1 MHYGYPSPTP
11 ATGPEPVAVVWPQT
25 DIARVAKRVEALRR
39 FHSER
44 DARHMMVYDV
54 RTGKIDNVM
63 PGTMPDIWPKPIVAN
78 AIDVAA
84 RQMAENLS
92 PLPAINCANGVVTS
106 ERQRKYVAKKTKI
119 AHHYVDHSELRT
131 QMAQACDWYLTYGS
145 LPFVVEPDFES
156 GTPRIRAANPMKT
169 YPQFD
174 IAGNLISFTH
184 VYREEAW
191 RIADKF
197 PQYAQAILGR
207 QYGPTSEIQPDSL
220 LECIK
225 YCDRDAYVLYLPE
238 RNNLVLMDTPN
249 PFGKVPVAI
258 ARKPSYDDQDRGQ
271 FDDIIYPYLARARM
285 ALLGLQGTQR
295 NVRAPLAI
303 PTDIQKVP
311 FGDDAILR
319 TNSPE
324 KIRRITTDLP
334 VHAFQ
339 QEAVLQEEI
348 RQGTRTP
355 AAATGDIQASIIT
368 GKGVEALQGGYD
380 TQIATGQ
387 HHIGRALERAIAL
400 AFEMDERYW
409 PDVEKSI
416 QGMVNG
422 TPFNEKY
429 TPSKDIRGDYTVNV
443 SYGFAAGMNPNQAL
457 IFLLQ
462 LRGDQDIS
470 RDFLQRQLPMDI
482 DVTAMQA
489 QIDNEQV
496 TDALKQGVFSMLA
509 SAGIMAQ
516 QGMDPT
522 QVLARAATI
531 IEQREKGIPMHEAI
545 LKAFQPEQTALTPAA
560 QAATSG
566 AGGEGADQGGGGGNG
581 VPFGVNPSTG
591 LPGGVAPGQ
600 GEMGPGGKPDLM
612 SLLSGLSN
620 SGQPRMSAS
629 IKRSVPA

>member
-1 MHYGYPSPTP
+1 MASPV
-11 ATGPEPVAVVWPQT
+11 PVIWPQT

-39 FHSER
+39 FYQER
-44 DARHMMVYDV
+44 DSRHMTVYDV

-78 AIDVAA
+78 AIDIAS
-84 RQMAENLS
+84 RQMAENLA

-106 ERQRKYVAKKTKI
+106 ERQRKYVAKKTKV
-119 AHHYVDHSELRT
+119 AHHYVDRSQLRSKMT
-131 QMAQACDWYLTYGS
+131 QGCDWYLMYGAM
-145 LPFVVEPDFES
+145 PFVVEPDFERA
-156 GTPRIRAANPMKT
+156 TPVIRIDNPMKT

-174 IAGNLISFTH
+174 LGGKVISYTK
-184 VYREEAW
+184 VWREEAW
-191 RIADKF
+191 RLADKF
-197 PQYAQAILGR
+197 PQYATAILGR
-207 QYGPTSEIQPDSL
+207 QWGPTSEIQPDSL
-220 LECIK
+220 MECVK
-225 YCDRDAYVLYLPE
+225 YCDKDAYVLYLPE
-238 RNNLVLMDTPN
+238 RNNLVLMDAPN

-258 ARKPSYDDQDRGQ
+258 ALKPSYDDQDRGQ

-324 KIRRITTDLP
+324 KIRRITTDMP

-339 QEAVLQEEI
+339 QEAVLQDEI

-355 AAATGDIQASIIT
+355 ASATGDVQASIIT
-368 GKGVEALQGGYD
+368 GKGVEALNGGYD

-387 HHIGRALERAIAL
+387 RMIGHALEEAIAL
-400 AFEMDERYW
+400 CFEMDEKYW
-409 PDVEKSI
+409 PDQEKSI

-429 TPSKDIRGDYTVNV
+429 TPTKDIKGDYTVNV

-496 TDALKQGVFSMLA
+496 TDALKQGVFSMLS

-531 IEQREKGIPMHEAI
+531 IDQREKGVPMHEAI
-545 LKAFQPEQTALTPAA
+545 LKAFQPTPAKTPA
-560 QAATSG
+560 VEAAGSMIPGT
-566 AGGEGADQGGGGGNG
+566 DQGGAPGGGG

-612 SLLSGLSN
+612 TLLAGLN
-620 SGQPRMSAS
+620 GNGRPNLSAS
-629 IKRSVPA
+629 VKRSVPA

>member
-1 MHYGYPSPTP
+1 VT
-11 ATGPEPVAVVWPQT
+11 VAIEYSQS
-25 DIARVAKRVEALRR
+25 DITRIAKRVEASRR
-39 FHSER
+39 FYQER
-44 DARHMMVYDV
+44 DARHMTVYDV
-54 RTGKIDNVM
+54 RSGKIDNVM

-78 AIDVAA
+78 AIDIAA
-84 RQMAENLS
+84 RQMAENLA
-92 PLPAINCANGVVTS
+92 PLPAINCANGVITS
-106 ERQRKYVAKKTKI
+106 EKQRKYVAKKTKI
-119 AHHYVDHSELRT
+119 AHHYVESSRLRAKMT
-131 QMAQACDWYLTYGS
+131 QGCDWYLMYGMM
-145 LPFVVEPDFES
+145 PFVIEPDFTT
-156 GTPRIRAANPMKT
+156 GAPVIRIDNPMKA

-174 IAGNLISFTH
+174 LQGRVISYAK
-184 VYREEAW
+184 VWREEAW

-197 PQYAQAILGR
+197 PQYSEAILGR
-207 QYGPTSEIQPDSL
+207 PFGPVAEIQPDSM

-225 YCDRDAYVLYLPE
+225 YCDKDSYVLYLPE
-238 RNNLVLMDTPN
+238 RSNLVLMDTPN
-249 PFGKVPVAI
+249 LFGKVPVSI
-258 ARKPSYDDQDRGQ
+258 AQKPSYDDQDRGQ

-303 PTDIQKVP
+303 PPDIQKVP

-319 TNSPE
+319 TREPD

-355 AAATGDIQASIIT
+355 AAATGDVQASIIT
-368 GKGVEALQGGYD
+368 GKGVEALNGGYD
-380 TQIATGQ
+380 TQIADGQ
-387 HHIGRALERAIAL
+387 HHIGAALEQAIAL
-400 AFEMDERYW
+400 CFEMDEKFW
-409 PDVEKSI
+409 PSHEKSI

-422 TPFNEKY
+422 TPFNERYVPK
-429 TPSKDIRGDYTVNV
+429 KDIGGDYTVNV

-482 DVTAMQA
+482 DVNAMQA

-509 SAGIMAQ
+509 SMGIMAQ

-522 QVLARAATI
+522 MILHQAATI
-531 IEQREKGIPMHEAI
+531 IDQREKGVPMHQAV
-545 LKAFQPEQTALTPAA
+545 LKAFQPPPAPPG
-560 QAATSG
+560 AAAG
-566 AGGEGADQGGGGGNG
+566 AGGAGAPAGPEGSGGPGGG
-581 VPFGVNPSTG
+581 VPFGMNPGTG
-591 LPGGVAPGQ
+591 MPGGTAPGQ
-600 GEMGPGGKPDLM
+600 AQMGPGGRPDLQTLLA
-612 SLLSGLSN
+612 SLSANGRSNLSAG
-620 SGQPRMSAS
+620 
-629 IKRSVPA
+629 IKRTVPA

>member
-1 MHYGYPSPTP
+1 MASPV
-11 ATGPEPVAVVWPQT
+11 PVIWPMT
-25 DIARVAKRVEALRR
+25 DIAKVAKRVEALRR
-39 FHSER
+39 FYTER
-44 DARHMMVYDV
+44 DARHMTVYDV

-78 AIDVAA
+78 AIDIAS
-84 RQMAENLS
+84 RQMAENLA

-106 ERQRKYVAKKTKI
+106 ERQRKYVAKKTKV
-119 AHHYVDHSELRT
+119 AHHYVDQSNLRAKMT
-131 QMAQACDWYLTYGS
+131 QGCDWYLMYGS
-145 LPFVVEPDFES
+145 LPFVVEPEFES
-156 GTPRIRAANPMKT
+156 GSPRIRIDDPMKT

-174 IAGNLISFTH
+174 LAGKVISYSK
-184 VYREEAW
+184 VWREEAW
-191 RIADKF
+191 RLADKF
-197 PQYAQAILGR
+197 PQYATAILGR
-207 QYGPTSEIQPDSL
+207 QWGPTSEIQPDSL
-220 LECIK
+220 LECVK
-225 YCDRDAYVLYLPE
+225 YCDADAYVLYLPE
-238 RNNLVLMDTPN
+238 RNNLVLMDSPN

-348 RQGTRTP
+348 MRGTRTP
-355 AAATGDIQASIIT
+355 ASATGDVQASIIT
-368 GKGVEALQGGYD
+368 GKGVEALNGGYD

-387 HHIGRALERAIAL
+387 RQIGHALEEAIAI

-409 PDVEKSI
+409 PDTEKSI

-429 TPSKDIRGDYTVNV
+429 VPTKDIKGDYSVNV

-482 DVTAMQA
+482 DVNAMQA
-489 QIDNEQV
+489 QIDSEQV
-496 TDALKQGVFSMLA
+496 TDALKQGIFSMLS

-522 QVLARAATI
+522 QVLSQAATI
-531 IEQREKGIPMHEAI
+531 IDQREKGVPMHEAI
-545 LKAFQPEQTALTPAA
+545 LKAFAPKPALTPAA
-560 QAATSG
+560 GGG
-566 AGGEGADQGGGGGNG
+566 AGAPAEPGAEGGGAAGGGAG
-581 VPFGVNPSTG
+581 VPFGMNPGTG
-591 LPGGVAPGQ
+591 LPGGTAPGQ
-600 GEMGPGGKPDLM
+600 AQMGPGGKPDLM
-612 SLLSGLSN
+612 TLLAGLGSSGRPSL
-620 SGQPRMSAS
+620 SAS
-629 IKRSVPA
+629 VKRSVPA

>member
-1 MHYGYPSPTP
+1 MTLVMTAAGSANPVP
-11 ATGPEPVAVVWPQT
+11 AEWPVR
-25 DIARVAKRVEALRR
+25 DIAKVAKRVEALRK
-39 FHSER
+39 FHNDR

-84 RQMAENLS
+84 RQMAENLA
-92 PLPAINCANGVVTS
+92 PLPAINCATGVVSS
-106 ERQRKYVAKKTKI
+106 ERKRKFVAKRTKI
-119 AHHYVDHSELRT
+119 AHWYVDSSQLKANMPHG
-131 QMAQACDWYLTYGS
+131 CDWYLSYGS
-145 LPFVVEPDFES
+145 LPFVVEPDFEA
-156 GTPRIRAANPMKT
+156 GCPRIRLENPMKT
-169 YPQFD
+169 YAQRD
-174 IAGNLISFTH
+174 LAGRIISFTK
-184 VYREEAW
+184 VWREEAW
-191 RIADKF
+191 RLADKF
-197 PQYAQAILGR
+197 PQYRQAILGR
-207 QYGPTSEIQPDSL
+207 QWGPTSQVQPDSL
-220 LECIK
+220 LECVK
-225 YCDRDAYVLYLPE
+225 YCDKDAYVLYLPE

-258 ARKPSYDDQDRGQ
+258 ARKPSYDDQERGQ

-348 RQGTRTP
+348 RTGTRTP
-355 AAATGDIQASIIT
+355 AAATGDVNASIIT

-387 HHIGRALERAIAL
+387 AMLGEALEEAL
-400 AFEMDERYW
+400 ALCFEMDEMFW
-409 PDVEKSI
+409 PNSQKSI
-416 QGMVNG
+416 RGMVNG
-422 TPFNEKY
+422 TPFDETY
-429 TPSKDIRGDYTVNV
+429 TPSKDIKGDYTVNA

-489 QIDNEQV
+489 QIDSEQV
-496 TDALKQGVFSMLA
+496 TDALKQGIFSMLA

-522 QVLARAATI
+522 QVLSQAASI
-531 IEQREKGIPMHEAI
+531 IESREKGMPMHEAI
-545 LKAFQPEQTALTPAA
+545 LKAFAPEPAKTPAA
-560 QAATSG
+560 LAAGPEAEGG
-566 AGGEGADQGGGGGNG
+566 AG
-581 VPFGVNPSTG
+581 VPFGMNPGTG
-591 LPGGVAPGQ
+591 LPGGTAPGQ
-600 GEMGPGGKPDLM
+600 AQLGPGGKPDLM
-612 SLLSGLSN
+612 NLLAGLSS
-620 SGQPRMSAS
+620 SGRPSLSAS
-629 IKRSVPA
+629 VKRSVPA

>member
-1 MHYGYPSPTP
+1 MTVTVAP
-11 ATGPEPVAVVWPQT
+11 AAVPAS
-25 DIARVAKRVEALRR
+25 DIARIAKRVDALRR
-39 FHSER
+39 YYQER
-44 DARHMMVYDV
+44 DARHMTVYDV

-78 AIDVAA
+78 AIDIAA
-84 RQMAENLS
+84 RQMAENLA
-92 PLPAINCANGVVTS
+92 PLPAINCANGVITS

-119 AHHYVDHSELRT
+119 AHGYVDHSNLRAKMT
-131 QMAQACDWYLTYGS
+131 QGCDWYLTYGAM
-145 LPFVVEPDFES
+145 PFVVEPDFDN
-156 GTPRIRAANPMKT
+156 GTPIIRIDNPMKS

-174 IAGNLISFTH
+174 LHGRVISYSK
-184 VYREEAW
+184 VWREEAW
-191 RIADKF
+191 RLADKF

-207 QYGPTSEIQPDSL
+207 QWGPSSEVSPDTL

-225 YCDRDAYVLYLPE
+225 YCDKDSYVLYLPE
-238 RNNLVLMDTPN
+238 RSNLVLMDTPN
-249 PFGKVPVAI
+249 AFGKVPVAI
-258 ARKPSYDDQDRGQ
+258 AQKPSYDDQDRGQ

-303 PTDIQKVP
+303 PPDIQKVP

-319 TNSPE
+319 TREPD
-324 KIRRITTDLP
+324 KIRRITTDMP

-355 AAATGDIQASIIT
+355 AAATGDVQASIIT
-368 GKGVEALQGGYD
+368 GKGVEALNGGYD

-387 HHIGRALERAIAL
+387 HHIGHALEQAIAL
-400 AFEMDERYW
+400 CFEMDEKFW
-409 PDVEKSI
+409 PNHTKSI

-422 TPFNEKY
+422 TPFNETY
-429 TPSKDIRGDYTVNV
+429 TPARDIDGDYTVNV

-482 DVTAMQA
+482 DVNAMQA

-496 TDALKQGVFSMLA
+496 TDALKQGVFAMLA
-509 SAGIMAQ
+509 SSGIMAQ

-522 QVLARAATI
+522 QILSKAATI
-531 IEQREKGIPMHEAI
+531 IEQREKGVPMHQAI
-545 LKAFQPEQTALTPAA
+545 LKAFQPAPAPTPAA
-560 QAATSG
+560 AAAAGAAGEAGAPGSDGSG
-566 AGGEGADQGGGGGNG
+566 GPGG
-581 VPFGVNPSTG
+581 VPFGVNPGTG
-591 LPGGVAPGQ
+591 LPGGTAPGQ
-600 GEMGPGGKPDLM
+600 AQMGPGGKPDLM
-612 SLLSGLSN
+612 TLLASLNANGRQNLSAG
-620 SGQPRMSAS
+620 

>member
-1 MHYGYPSPTP
+1 MGSPM
-11 ATGPEPVAVVWPQT
+11 EVIWPMP
-25 DIARVAKRVEALRR
+25 DIAKVARRVEALRR
-39 FHSER
+39 FHQER
-44 DARHMMVYDV
+44 DSRHMTVYDV

-78 AIDVAA
+78 AIDIAS
-84 RQMAENLS
+84 RQMAENLA

-106 ERQRKYVAKKTKI
+106 ERQRKYVAKKTKV
-119 AHHYVDHSELRT
+119 AHHYVDHSQLRSKMT
-131 QMAQACDWYLTYGS
+131 QGCDWYLSYGS
-145 LPFVVEPDFES
+145 LPLVVEPDFER
-156 GTPRIRAANPMKT
+156 GTPRIRIENPMKT
-169 YPQFD
+169 YPQMD
-174 IAGNLISFTH
+174 LSGKVISFTK
-184 VYREEAW
+184 VWREEAW
-191 RIADKF
+191 RLADKF
-197 PQYAQAILGR
+197 PEYATAILGR
-207 QYGPTSEIQPDSL
+207 QWGPTSEIQPDSL

-238 RNNLVLMDTPN
+238 RQNLVLSATPN

-258 ARKPSYDDQDRGQ
+258 ALKPSYDDQDRGQ

-339 QEAVLQEEI
+339 QEAVLQDEI

-355 AAATGDIQASIIT
+355 ASATGDVQASIIT
-368 GKGVEALQGGYD
+368 GKGVEALNGGYD

-387 HHIGRALERAIAL
+387 RQIGHALEEAIAL
-400 AFEMDERYW
+400 CFEMDEKYW
-409 PDVEKSI
+409 PNHQKSI

-422 TPFNEKY
+422 TPFNETY
-429 TPSKDIRGDYTVNV
+429 VPTKDIKGDYTVNV

-496 TDALKQGVFSMLA
+496 TDALKQGVFSMLS

-531 IEQREKGIPMHEAI
+531 IDQREKGVPMHEAI
-545 LKAFQPEQTALTPAA
+545 MKAFQPQPAMTPA
-560 QAATSG
+560 QGAAGAAGPGDQG
-566 AGGEGADQGGGGGNG
+566 AGGAPGGG
-581 VPFGVNPSTG
+581 VPFGMNPGTG
-591 LPGGVAPGQ
+591 MPGGTAPGQ

-612 SLLSGLSN
+612 TLLAGLN
-620 SGQPRMSAS
+620 GNGKQNLSAS
-629 IKRSVPA
+629 VKRSVPA

>member
-1 MHYGYPSPTP
+1 MTV
-11 ATGPEPVAVVWPQT
+11 PVVFPQT
-25 DIARVAKRVEALRR
+25 DINRVAKRVEALRR
-39 FHSER
+39 YYQER
-44 DARHMMVYDV
+44 DTRHMTVYDV

-78 AIDVAA
+78 AIDIAA
-84 RQMAENLS
+84 RQMAENLA
-92 PLPAINCANGVVTS
+92 PLPAINCATGVITS
-106 ERQRKYVAKKTKI
+106 EKQRKYVAKKTKI
-119 AHHYVDHSELRT
+119 AHHYVDHSDLRSKMT
-131 QMAQACDWYLTYGS
+131 QGCDWYLMYGS
-145 LPFVVEPDFES
+145 MPFVVEPDFEA
-156 GTPRIRAANPMKT
+156 GTPRIRIDNPMKT

-174 IAGNLISFTH
+174 LAGKVISYTRI
-184 VYREEAW
+184 YREEAW
-191 RIADKF
+191 RLADKF
-197 PQYAQAILGR
+197 PQYANTILGR
-207 QYGPTSEIQPDSL
+207 QYGPTSEVSPDTL
-220 LECIK
+220 LECVK
-225 YCDRDAYVLYLPE
+225 YCDKDVYVLYLPE
-238 RNNLVLMDTPN
+238 RNNLVLTETPN

-355 AAATGDIQASIIT
+355 AAATGDINASIIT
-368 GKGVEALQGGYD
+368 GKGVEALNGGYD

-387 HHIGRALERAIAL
+387 RMIGAALEEAIAL
-400 AFEMDERYW
+400 AFEMDEKYW
-409 PDVEKSI
+409 PNLEKSI

-429 TPSKDIRGDYTVNV
+429 TPRKDINGDYTVNV

-482 DVTAMQA
+482 DVNAMQA

-496 TDALKQGVFSMLA
+496 TDALKQGVFAMLA

-516 QGMDPT
+516 QGIDPT
-522 QVLARAATI
+522 QVLARAASI
-531 IEQREKGIPMHEAI
+531 IDQREKGVPMHEAI
-545 LKAFQPEQTALTPAA
+545 LKAFQPQQQALTPAA
-560 QAATSG
+560 QAATAGPAGAPG
-566 AGGEGADQGGGGGNG
+566 AGPEGSGSG
-581 VPFGVNPSTG
+581 VPFGMNPGTG
-591 LPGGVAPGQ
+591 MPGGTAPGQ
-600 GEMGPGGKPDLM
+600 AEMGPGGKPDLM
-612 SLLSGLSN
+612 TLLAGLSA
-620 SGQPRMSAS
+620 SGRPNLSAS
-629 IKRSVPA
+629 VKRSVPA

>member
-1 MHYGYPSPTP
+1 MDFPSPGIH
-11 ATGPEPVAVVWPQT
+11 AGPEPVAVMWPYM

-39 FHSER
+39 FYAER
-44 DARHMMVYDV
+44 DARHMTVYDV

-78 AIDVAA
+78 AIDIAA
-84 RQMAENLS
+84 RQMAENLA

-106 ERQRKYVAKKTKI
+106 DRQRKYVAKKTKV
-119 AHHYVDHSELRT
+119 AHHYVDHSQLRAKMT
-131 QMAQACDWYLTYGS
+131 QGCDWYLTYGFMA
-145 LPFVVEPDFES
+145 FVVEPDFEH
-156 GTPRIRAANPMKT
+156 GTPMIRIDNPMKT

-174 IAGNLISFTH
+174 LAGRIISYTK
-184 VYREEAW
+184 VWREEAW
-191 RIADKF
+191 RLADKF
-197 PQYAQAILGR
+197 PDHAQAILGR

-220 LECIK
+220 LEVVK
-225 YCDRDAYVLYLPE
+225 YCDKSSYVLYLPE
-238 RNNLVLMDTPN
+238 RNNMVLMVADN
-249 PFGKVPVAI
+249 PLGRVPVAI
-258 ARKPSYDDQDRGQ
+258 AQKPSYDDQDRGQ

-303 PTDIQKVP
+303 PPDIQKVP

-319 TNSPE
+319 TREPE

-355 AAATGDIQASIIT
+355 AAATGDVQASIIT
-368 GKGVEALQGGYD
+368 GKGVEALNGGYD

-387 HHIGRALERAIAL
+387 HHIGHALEQAIAL
-400 AFEMDERYW
+400 CFEMDEKFW
-409 PDVEKSI
+409 PTVEKSI

-429 TPSKDIRGDYTVNV
+429 IATRDIGGDYTVNV

-482 DVTAMQA
+482 DVNAMQA

-496 TDALKQGVFSMLA
+496 TDALKQGVFSMLS

-531 IEQREKGIPMHEAI
+531 IEQREKGVPMHAAI
-545 LKAFQPEQTALTPAA
+545 LKAFAPAPAPTPAA
-560 QAATSG
+560 SAAPAGSEAAAG
-566 AGGEGADQGGGGGNG
+566 AGPGGPGG

-612 SLLSGLSN
+612 TLLASLNGN
-620 SGQPRMSAS
+620 GKANVSAG

>member
-1 MHYGYPSPTP
+1 MTI
-11 ATGPEPVAVVWPQT
+11 PVIWPQT
-25 DIARVAKRVEALRR
+25 DIARVAKRVEGLRR
-39 FHSER
+39 FYQER
-44 DARHMMVYDV
+44 DSRHMTVYDV

-78 AIDVAA
+78 AIDIAA
-84 RQMAENLS
+84 RQMAENLA
-92 PLPAINCANGVVTS
+92 PLPAINCANGVVSS
-106 ERQRKYVAKKTKI
+106 ERQRKRVAKRTKI
-119 AHHYVDHSELRT
+119 AHSYVDSSDLASKMT
-131 QMAQACDWYLTYGS
+131 QGCDWYLMYGS
-145 LPFVVEPDFES
+145 MPFVVEPDFES
-156 GTPRIRAANPMKT
+156 GAPRIRIDNPMKS

-174 IAGNLISFTH
+174 LAGKVISYSK
-184 VYREEAW
+184 VWREEAW
-191 RIADKF
+191 RLADKF
-197 PQYAQAILGR
+197 PQYAQVILGR
-207 QYGPTSEIQPDSL
+207 QWGPASEVQPDTL
-220 LECIK
+220 LECVK
-225 YCDRDAYVLYLPE
+225 YCDKDAYVLYLPE
-238 RNNLVLMDTPN
+238 RNNCVLMDTPN

-258 ARKPSYDDQDRGQ
+258 ALKPSYDDQDRGQ

-303 PTDIQKVP
+303 PTDIQRVP

-319 TNSPE
+319 TNNPD

-348 RQGTRTP
+348 RNGTRTP
-355 AAATGDIQASIIT
+355 AAATGDVQASIIT
-368 GKGVEALQGGYD
+368 GKGVEALNGGYD

-387 HHIGRALERAIAL
+387 RQIGHALEEAL
-400 AFEMDERYW
+400 ALCFEMDEKYW
-409 PDVEKSI
+409 PDREKSI
-416 QGMVNG
+416 QGMVSG

-429 TPSKDIRGDYTVNV
+429 TPAKDIDGDRTVNV

-482 DVTAMQA
+482 DVNAMQA

-522 QVLARAATI
+522 QVLSRAASI
-531 IEQREKGIPMHEAI
+531 IAEREKGVPMHEAI
-545 LKAFQPEQTALTPAA
+545 LRAFQPQPQLTPAA
-560 QAATSG
+560 QAAAG
-566 AGGEGADQGGGGGNG
+566 AQGGGPTGAGEGGAG
-581 VPFGVNPSTG
+581 VPFGMNPGTG
-591 LPGGVAPGQ
+591 LPGGTAPGQ
-600 GEMGPGGKPDLM
+600 AQLGPGGKPDLM
-612 SLLSGLSN
+612 SLLAGLSAN
-620 SGQPRMSAS
+620 GRPNMSAS
-629 IKRSVPA
+629 VKRSVPA

>member
-1 MHYGYPSPTP
+1 VQSI
-11 ATGPEPVAVVWPQT
+11 ATGPRPVEVVWPEP
-25 DIARVAKRVEALRR
+25 DVAKVAKRVEALRR
-39 FHSER
+39 FYSER
-44 DARHMMVYDV
+44 DARHMTVYDV

-84 RQMAENLS
+84 RQMAENLA

-106 ERQRKYVAKKTKI
+106 EKQRKYVAKKTKV
-119 AHHYVDHSELRT
+119 AHHYVDHSELRSKMT
-131 QMAQACDWYLTYGS
+131 QGCDWYLMYGS
-145 LPFVVEPDFES
+145 MPFVVEPDFEA
-156 GTPRIRAANPMKT
+156 GTPRIRIDNPMKS

-174 IAGNLISFTH
+174 LAGKVISYTK
-184 VYREEAW
+184 VWREEAW
-191 RIADKF
+191 RLADKF
-197 PQYAQAILGR
+197 PQHAQAILGR
-207 QYGPTSEIQPDSL
+207 QWGPTSEIQPDSL

-225 YCDRDAYVLYLPE
+225 YCDKDAYVLYLPE
-238 RNNLVLMDTPN
+238 RHNLVLSATPN

-258 ARKPSYDDQDRGQ
+258 ALKPSYDDQDRGQ

-319 TNSPE
+319 TNNPD

-348 RQGTRTP
+348 RAGTRTP
-355 AAATGDIQASIIT
+355 AAATGDVNASIIT

-387 HHIGRALERAIAL
+387 RQIGRALEEAIAL
-400 AFEMDERYW
+400 CFEMDEQYW
-409 PDVEKSI
+409 PDHEKSI

-429 TPSKDIRGDYTVNV
+429 TPLKDIKGDYTVNV

-482 DVTAMQA
+482 DVNAMQA
-489 QIDNEQV
+489 QIDTEQV
-496 TDALKQGVFSMLA
+496 TDALKQGIFSMLA

-522 QVLARAATI
+522 QVLAQAASI
-531 IEQREKGIPMHEAI
+531 IESREKGLPMHEAI
-545 LKAFQPEQTALTPAA
+545 LKAFAPEPARTPAA

-566 AGGEGADQGGGGGNG
+566 AEGAGAGGEGGSG
-581 VPFGVNPSTG
+581 VPFGMNPGTG
-591 LPGGVAPGQ
+591 LPGGTAPGQ
-600 GEMGPGGKPDLM
+600 AQLGPGGKPDLM
-612 SLLSGLSN
+612 SLLAGLSS
-620 SGQPRMSAS
+620 SGRPQLSAS
-629 IKRSVPA
+629 VKRSVPA

>member
-1 MHYGYPSPTP
+1 MDYPITDFAGAAPQ
-11 ATGPEPVAVVWPQT
+11 AVVWPMT
-25 DIARVAKRVEALRR
+25 DISRISKRVEALRR
-39 FHSER
+39 HYAER
-44 DARHMMVYDV
+44 DARHQKVYDV
-54 RTGKIDNVM
+54 RTGKIDNLQ
-63 PGTMPDIWPKPIVAN
+63 PGTMPDVWPRPIVAN
-78 AIDVAA
+78 AIDISA
-84 RQMAENLS
+84 RQMAENLA
-92 PLPAINCANGVVTS
+92 PLPAINCANGIVS
-106 ERQRKYVAKKTKI
+106 SDRQRKFVAKKTKI
-119 AHHYVDHSELRT
+119 AHHYVENSHLRAK
-131 QMAQACDWYLTYGS
+131 MAQGCDWWLTYGS
-145 LPFVVEPDFES
+145 LPFVVEPDFET
-156 GTPRIRAANPMKT
+156 GFPVIRIDNPMRS
-169 YPQFD
+169 YPAYDLQ
-174 IAGNLISFTH
+174 GRLISYTK
-184 VYREEAW
+184 VWREEAW
-191 RIADKF
+191 RLADKF
-197 PQYAQAILGR
+197 PTHAQQILGR
-207 QYGPTSEIQPDSL
+207 GYGNMSEVQPDTL

-225 YCDRDAYVLYLPE
+225 YCDKNSYVLYLPE
-238 RNNLVLMDTPN
+238 RSNLVLADMPN

-258 ARKPSYDDQDRGQ
+258 AQKPSYDDQERGQ
-271 FDDIIYPYLARARM
+271 FDDVIYPYLARARM
-285 ALLGLQGTQR
+285 AMLGLQATQR

-303 PTDIQKVP
+303 PPDIQKVP

-319 TNSPE
+319 TREPE
-324 KIRRITTDLP
+324 KIRRITTDMP

-368 GKGVEALQGGYD
+368 GKGVEALNGGYD

-387 HHIGRALERAIAL
+387 HHIGHALEQAL
-400 AFEMDERYW
+400 AMCFEMDEKFW
-409 PDVEKSI
+409 PGLEKSI
-416 QGMVNG
+416 QGMANG

-429 TPSKDIRGDYTVNV
+429 TPQRDINGDYTVNV

-482 DVTAMQA
+482 DVNAMQA

-531 IEQREKGIPMHEAI
+531 IEQREKGVPIHQAI
-545 LKAFQPEQTALTPAA
+545 LKAFQPQPAPTPAA
-560 QAATSG
+560 AA
-566 AGGEGADQGGGGGNG
+566 GGGGAPGEGGPGGG
-581 VPFGVNPSTG
+581 VPFGINPGTG
-591 LPGGVAPGQ
+591 LPGGTAPGQ

-612 SLLSGLSN
+612 TLLSSLNANGRSN
-620 SGQPRMSAS
+620 ASAGV
-629 IKRSVPA
+629 KRSVPA

>member
-1 MHYGYPSPTP
+1 MDFPITDFAGGS
-11 ATGPEPVAVVWPQT
+11 PVAVVWPQA
-25 DIARVAKRVEALRR
+25 DISRIAKQVEALRR
-39 FHSER
+39 HYAER
-44 DARHMMVYDV
+44 DSRHQKVYDV
-54 RTGKIDNVM
+54 RTGKIDNLQ
-63 PGTMPDIWPKPIVAN
+63 PGTMPDVWPRPIVAN

-84 RQMAENLS
+84 RQMAENLA
-92 PLPAINCANGVVTS
+92 PLPAINCANGILTS
-106 ERQRKYVAKKTKI
+106 DRQRKYVAKKTKV
-119 AHHYVDHSELRT
+119 AHHYVENSNLRAK
-131 QMAQACDWYLTYGS
+131 MAQGCDWWLTYGS
-145 LPFVVEPDFES
+145 MPFVVEPDFET
-156 GTPRIRAANPMKT
+156 GFPMIRIDNPMRS
-169 YPQFD
+169 YPQYD
-174 IAGNLISFTH
+174 LQGRLKSYTK
-184 VYREEAW
+184 VWREEAW
-191 RIADKF
+191 RLADKF
-197 PQYAQAILGR
+197 PMHAQQILGR
-207 QYGPTSEIQPDSL
+207 GYGPTSEVQPDTL

-225 YCDRDAYVLYLPE
+225 YCDKERYTLYLPE
-238 RNNLVLMDTPN
+238 RSNLVLSDMMN

-258 ARKPSYDDQDRGQ
+258 AQKPSYDDQDRGQ
-271 FDDIIYPYLARARM
+271 FDDVIYPYLARARM
-285 ALLGLQGTQR
+285 AMLGLQATQR
-295 NVRAPLAI
+295 NVRGPLAI
-303 PTDIQKVP
+303 PPDIQKVP

-319 TNSPE
+319 TREPE
-324 KIRRITTDLP
+324 KIRRITTDIP

-339 QEAVLQEEI
+339 QEAVLQDEI

-355 AAATGDIQASIIT
+355 ASATGDVQASIIT
-368 GKGVEALQGGYD
+368 GKGVEALNGGYD

-387 HHIGRALERAIAL
+387 HHIGHALEQAIAL
-400 AFEMDERYW
+400 CFEMDEKFW
-409 PDVEKSI
+409 PDLEKSI

-429 TPSKDIRGDYTVNV
+429 VPSRDIKGDYTVNV

-482 DVTAMQA
+482 DVNAMQA

-531 IEQREKGIPMHEAI
+531 IEKREKGIPIHQAI
-545 LKAFQPEQTALTPAA
+545 LEAFQPQPAPTPAA
-560 QAATSG
+560 AG
-566 AGGEGADQGGGGGNG
+566 AGGPGEGGGPGGG
-581 VPFGVNPSTG
+581 VPFGLNPGTG

-612 SLLSGLSN
+612 TLLSSLN
-620 SGQPRMSAS
+620 ASGRANVSAG
-629 IKRSVPA
+629 IKRSIPA

>member
-1 MHYGYPSPTP
+1 MGSPM
-11 ATGPEPVAVVWPQT
+11 EVIWPMP
-25 DIARVAKRVEALRR
+25 DIAKVAKRVEALRR
-39 FHSER
+39 FHQER
-44 DARHMMVYDV
+44 DSRHMTVYDV

-78 AIDVAA
+78 AIDIAS
-84 RQMAENLS
+84 RQMAENLA

-106 ERQRKYVAKKTKI
+106 ERQRKYVAKKTKV
-119 AHHYVDHSELRT
+119 AHHYVDHSQLRSKMT
-131 QMAQACDWYLTYGS
+131 QGCDWYLSYGS
-145 LPFVVEPDFES
+145 LPLVVEPDFER
-156 GTPRIRAANPMKT
+156 GTPRIRIENPMKT
-169 YPQFD
+169 YPQMD
-174 IAGNLISFTH
+174 LSGKVISFTK
-184 VYREEAW
+184 VWREEAW
-191 RIADKF
+191 RLADKF
-197 PQYAQAILGR
+197 PEYATAILGR
-207 QYGPTSEIQPDSL
+207 QWGPTSEIQPDSL

-238 RNNLVLMDTPN
+238 RQNLVLSATPN

-258 ARKPSYDDQDRGQ
+258 ALKPSYDDQDRGQ

-339 QEAVLQEEI
+339 QEAVLQDEI

-355 AAATGDIQASIIT
+355 ASATGDVQASIIT
-368 GKGVEALQGGYD
+368 GKGVEALNGGYD

-387 HHIGRALERAIAL
+387 RQIGHALEEAIAL
-400 AFEMDERYW
+400 CFEMDEKYW
-409 PDVEKSI
+409 PNHQKSI

-422 TPFNEKY
+422 TPFNETY
-429 TPSKDIRGDYTVNV
+429 VPTKDIKGDYTVNV

-496 TDALKQGVFSMLA
+496 TDALKQGVFSMLS

-531 IEQREKGIPMHEAI
+531 IDQREKGVPMHEAI
-545 LKAFQPEQTALTPAA
+545 MKAFQPQPALTPAS
-560 QAATSG
+560 AAAGPGGPGDQG
-566 AGGEGADQGGGGGNG
+566 AGGAPGGG
-581 VPFGVNPSTG
+581 VPFGMNPGTG
-591 LPGGVAPGQ
+591 MPGGTAPGQ

-612 SLLSGLSN
+612 TLLAGLN
-620 SGQPRMSAS
+620 GNGKQNLSAS
-629 IKRSVPA
+629 VKRSVPA

>member
-1 MHYGYPSPTP
+1 MTSPV
-11 ATGPEPVAVVWPQT
+11 PVIWPVS
-25 DIARVAKRVEALRR
+25 DITKVAKRVEALRR
-39 FHSER
+39 FYIER
-44 DARHMMVYDV
+44 DSRHMTVYDV
-54 RTGKIDNVM
+54 RTGKIDNIM

-78 AIDVAA
+78 AIDIAA
-84 RQMAENLS
+84 RQMAENLA

-106 ERQRKYVAKKTKI
+106 DRQRKYVAKKTKV
-119 AHHYVDHSELRT
+119 AHHYVDHSNLRSKMT
-131 QMAQACDWYLTYGS
+131 QGCDWYLMYGA
-145 LPFVVEPDFES
+145 LPFVVEPDFERGS
-156 GTPRIRAANPMKT
+156 PRIRIDDPMKS

-174 IAGNLISFTH
+174 LAGKVISYTK
-184 VYREEAW
+184 VWREEAW

-197 PQYAQAILGR
+197 PQFAPVIMGR
-207 QYGPTSEIQPDSL
+207 QWGPTSEIQPDSL
-220 LECIK
+220 LECVK
-225 YCDRDAYVLYLPE
+225 YCDKDAYVLYLPE

-285 ALLGLQGTQR
+285 ALLALQGTQR

-348 RQGTRTP
+348 MRGTRTP
-355 AAATGDIQASIIT
+355 ASATGDVQASIIT
-368 GKGVEALQGGYD
+368 GKGVEALNGGYD

-387 HHIGRALERAIAL
+387 RQIGHALEEALAI
-400 AFEMDERYW
+400 AFEMDEQYW
-409 PDVEKSI
+409 PNVEKSI

-429 TPSKDIRGDYTVNV
+429 VPSRDIKGDYSVNV

-482 DVTAMQA
+482 DVNAMQA
-489 QIDNEQV
+489 QIDSEQV
-496 TDALKQGVFSMLA
+496 TDALKQGIFSMLS

-522 QVLARAATI
+522 QVLSQAATI
-531 IEQREKGIPMHEAI
+531 IDQREKGVPMHEAI
-545 LKAFQPEQTALTPAA
+545 LKAFAPKPALTPAA
-560 QAATSG
+560 GGEAGAPAEPG
-566 AGGEGADQGGGGGNG
+566 AEGGGAAGGGAG
-581 VPFGVNPSTG
+581 VPFGMNPGTG
-591 LPGGVAPGQ
+591 LPGGTAPGQ
-600 GEMGPGGKPDLM
+600 AQMGPGGKPDLM
-612 SLLSGLSN
+612 TLLAGLSG
-620 SGQPRMSAS
+620 SGRQNLSAS
-629 IKRSVPA
+629 VKRSVPA